1 MQITLFHNYF
11 IQSANDFQEFDDF
24 IAKNKSI
31 VFSDTIDTNL
41 SILLTNKEKIS
52 RSELAKNAGTP
63 YKLRLYILNNSEIVG
78 WFYGEQKDSETFQ
91 MIQTA
96 IFQEHQ
102 NKGIYKAL
110 LPIILEILKEKG
122 FQKVFS
128 RHKATNNQVIV
139 PKLKRGFMITAFEV
153 IDIFGV
159 LIHLTYYFN
168 ENRQKL
174 INYRV
179 GQLKPDALLKEA
191 LSLNEWN

>member
-1 MQITLFHNYF
+1 
-11 IQSANDFQEFDDF
+11 
-24 IAKNKSI
+24 
-31 VFSDTIDTNL
+31 
-41 SILLTNKEKIS
+41 
-52 RSELAKNAGTP
+52 
-63 YKLRLYILNNSEIVG
+63 
-78 WFYGEQKDSETFQ
+78 

-128 RHKATNNQVIV
+128 RHKATNNQVII
-139 PKLKRGFMITAFEV
+139 PKLRQGFMITAFEV

>member
-1 MQITLFHNYF
+1 MQITLFDNYF

-63 YKLRLYILNNSEIVG
+63 YKLRLYILKNSEIVG

-128 RHKATNNQVIV
+128 RHKATNNQVII
-139 PKLKRGFMITAFEV
+139 PKLRQGFMITAFEV

>member
-1 MQITLFHNYF
+1 MQITLFDNYF

-24 IAKNKSI
+24 VAKNKSI

-52 RSELAKNAGTP
+52 RSELAKNIVP
-63 YKLRLYILNNSEIVG
+63 SYQLRLDILKDSKKIG

-128 RHKATNNQVIV
+128 RHKATNNQVII
-139 PKLKRGFMITAFEV
+139 PKLRQGFMITAFEV

-191 LSLNEWN
+191 LSLNKD